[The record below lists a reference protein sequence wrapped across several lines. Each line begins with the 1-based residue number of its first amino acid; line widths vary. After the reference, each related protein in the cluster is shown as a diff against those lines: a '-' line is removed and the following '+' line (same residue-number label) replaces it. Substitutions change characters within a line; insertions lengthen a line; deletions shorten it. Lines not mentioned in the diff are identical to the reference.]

1 LTFLDTIASNMENIL
16 TNSGLIHIRVQ
27 IFGYLDHKTL
37 KNCRE
42 AFAKRFG
49 EDWYLCERLVLVQS
63 LLEFGDKVKYG
74 ISFEKNLRDFIP
86 GWDKAVKKFDK
97 MASLNDLYE
106 VIGSL
111 KVYVEDKKVDVA
123 DLYMPLHFAACK
135 GHVKVM
141 ELLLHTDLNINE
153 RVDRGLTPFII
164 ACLNGHTEVVNLMIT
179 SSKEYG
185 IDLNACCDRGWTVFF
200 LACLKPHME
209 IVKLMVEKRTQYEI
223 NIHQKTR
230 STDFGDGIR
239 TAWKTV
245 NYRFKYCSKEN
256 KASFKEL
263 KRILKKAYLEDKNP

>member
-1 LTFLDTIASNMENIL
+1 MENIL

-106 VIGSL
+106 VIGPL
-111 KVYVEDKKVDVA
+111 KELLGRQVSAWTTICVYK
-123 DLYMPLHFAACK
+123 PLHFAASK
-135 GHVKVM
+135 GHVKLM
-141 ELLLHTDLNINE
+141 EFLLHTDLNINE
-153 RVDRGLTPFII
+153 GIDGTTPFIV
-164 ACLNGHTEVVNLMIT
+164 ACSNGHIEVVNLMIT
-179 SSKEYG
+179 TSKEYG
-185 IDLNACCDRGWTVFF
+185 IDLNACSDHGWTGFF
-200 LACLKPHME
+200 QACLKPHTE
-209 IVKLMVEKRTQYEI
+209 IVKLLVGNRTKYGI

-230 STDFGDGIR
+230 PPGEAPR
-239 TAWKTV
+239 TAWKIV
-245 NYRFKYCSKEN
+245 NGRFQHCSKEN
-256 KASFKEL
+256 KASYKEL
-263 KRILKKAYLEDKNP
+263 KRILKKAYLEDKKPQPKV

>member
-1 LTFLDTIASNMENIL
+1 MTFLDTITSNMENIL

-49 EDWYLCERLVLVQS
+49 EDWYLCERLVLVQC

-74 ISFEKNLRDFIP
+74 VSFEKILRDFIP

-97 MASLNDLYE
+97 MASLTDLYE

-111 KVYVEDKKVDVA
+111 KVFVD
-123 DLYMPLHFAACK
+123 YKYSPLHFAAYK
-135 GHVKVM
+135 GYVKLM

-153 RVDRGLTPFII
+153 GICGTTPFIE
-164 ACLNGHTEVVNLMIT
+164 ACCNGHIEVVNLMIT
-179 SSKEYG
+179 SAEEYG
-185 IDLNACCDRGWTVFF
+185 IDLNACSDHGWTGFF
-200 LACLKPHME
+200 QACLKPHTE
-209 IVKLMVEKRTQYEI
+209 VVKLLVGNRTKYGI

-230 STDFGDGIR
+230 PPGEAPR
-239 TAWKTV
+239 TAWKIV
-245 NYRFKYCSKEN
+245 NGRFQHCSKEN
-256 KASFKEL
+256 KASYKEL
-263 KRILKKAYLEDKNP
+263 KRILKKAYLEDKKPQPKV

>member
-97 MASLNDLYE
+97 MATLNDLYE

-111 KVYVEDKKVDVA
+111 KVFVD
-123 DLYMPLHFAACK
+123 YKYSPLHFAAYK
-135 GHVKVM
+135 GYVKLM

-153 RVDRGLTPFII
+153 GICGFTPFIV
-164 ACLNGHTEVVNLMIT
+164 ACWNGHIEVVNLMIT
-179 SSKEYG
+179 TSKEYG
-185 IDLNACCDRGWTVFF
+185 IDLNACSDHGWTGFF
-200 LACLKPHME
+200 QACLKPHTE
-209 IVKLMVEKRTQYEI
+209 IVKLLVGNRTKYGI

-230 STDFGDGIR
+230 PPGEAPR
-239 TAWKTV
+239 TAWKIV
-245 NYRFKYCSKEN
+245 NGRFQHCSKEN
-256 KASFKEL
+256 KASYKEL
-263 KRILKKAYLEDKNP
+263 KRILKKAYLEDKKPQPKV